1 MENLK
6 ESGQMNDLNNELY
19 HHGIKGQKW
28 GVRRY
33 QNEDGS
39 LTYRGKMRY
48 IKDSERASKYYGVR
62 KKEILNSKAYKE
74 YKKLDDDYNFKRFN
88 YGKHD
93 KRTIAAANKLNNEL
107 KKNRDSINEARS
119 KLSEIEKREIA
130 INTFNAFLS
139 RNGKLYSWERSEQ
152 VANAIDL
159 GKQVTDYYLKLENGD
174 KNFYKKNQKLTRKQ
188 ILKASPILKG
198 KGTEFEYD
206 EYGRVISARRSF

>member
-1 MENLK
+1 
-6 ESGQMNDLNNELY
+6 MNDLNNELC
-19 HHGIKGQKW
+19 HHGILGQKW

-88 YGKHD
+88 YGKYD
-93 KRTIAAANKLNNEL
+93 KRTVAAANKLNDEL

-174 KNFYKKNQKLTRKQ
+174 KNFYKKNQKLTRKH
-188 ILKASPILKG
+188 ILKASPMLKG

-206 EYGRVISARRSF
+206 EYGRVTSARRSF

>member
-6 ESGQMNDLNNELY
+6 ESGQMNDLNDELY

-28 GVRRY
+28 GIRRY

-88 YGKHD
+88 YGKYD
-93 KRTIAAANKLNNEL
+93 KRTVAAANKLNDEL

-174 KNFYKKNQKLTRKQ
+174 KNFYKKNQKQTKKQ
-188 ILKASPILKG
+188 ILKASPMLRG
-198 KGTEFEYD
+198 KGTKFEYD
-206 EYGRVISARRSF
+206 EYGRETSNYQYF

>member
-6 ESGQMNDLNNELY
+6 ESGQMNDLNNELC
-19 HHGIKGQKW
+19 HHGILGQKW

-62 KKEILNSKAYKE
+62 KKEILNSKVYKE

-88 YGKHD
+88 YGKYD
-93 KRTIAAANKLNNEL
+93 KRTVAAANKLNDEL

-139 RNGKLYSWERSEQ
+139 RNGKLYSWERTEQ
-152 VANAIDL
+152 VSNAIDL

-174 KNFYKKNQKLTRKQ
+174 KNFYKKNQKRTKKEL
-188 ILKASPILKG
+188 LKTSPILRG
-198 KGTEFEYD
+198 KGTEFKYD
-206 EYGRVISARRSF
+206 EYGRVTSARRSF